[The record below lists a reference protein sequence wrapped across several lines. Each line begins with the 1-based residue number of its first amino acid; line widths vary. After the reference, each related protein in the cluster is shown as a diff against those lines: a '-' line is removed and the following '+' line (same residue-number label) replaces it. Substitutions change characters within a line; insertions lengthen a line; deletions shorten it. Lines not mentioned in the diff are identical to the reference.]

1 MGVVLLAD
9 AGYRGKALS
18 YPADTSKQVLLNS
31 DNREAIQWLIVC
43 WVSSL
48 RLKSVSLSL
57 NDIDLARLRNIVGN
71 GLGNAEPDNM
81 GDREGSDDDYGA
93 SSTSFCFSTSCSYMS
108 CEVPTHRSPRLS
120 FSHVRQG
127 SSFIRLYISFS
138 ISFLILLTESVGS
151 STRQTII
158 PIDFAAQPN
167 WCL

>member
-18 YPADTSKQVLLNS
+18 YPDTSKQVLLNS
-31 DNREAIQWLIVC
+31 DNREAIQWLTVC

-48 RLKSVSLSL
+48 RLKSMSLSL
-57 NDIDLARLRNIVGN
+57 NDIDLASRLRNILGN

-81 GDREGSDDDYGA
+81 GDREGSDDDGA

-127 SSFIRLYISFS
+127 SSFRLYISFS

-151 STRQTII
+151 STRQTI
-158 PIDFAAQPN
+158 PIDFAAQPR
-167 WCL
+167 CL